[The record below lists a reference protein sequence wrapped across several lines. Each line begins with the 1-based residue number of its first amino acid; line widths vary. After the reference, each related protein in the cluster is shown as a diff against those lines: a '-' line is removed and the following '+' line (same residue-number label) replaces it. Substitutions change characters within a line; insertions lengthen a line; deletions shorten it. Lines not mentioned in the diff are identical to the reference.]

1 MLLRPAAVGLSGPRA
16 AAAAVGLAGAVEG
29 PVPLVAAERG
39 DCLEGVHHWSTN
51 GVNSKQFHNLFIS
64 QTSNLDILKKKLKE
78 KKPQNSMKELKGK
91 AQGFPQILVTK

>member
-39 DCLEGVHHWSTN
+39 DCLEGVHHWST
-51 GVNSKQFHNLFIS
+51 G
-64 QTSNLDILKKKLKE
+64 E
-78 KKPQNSMKELKGK
+78 CY
-91 AQGFPQILVTK
+91 